1 MFPTLTSV
9 STLLLGMGILLCG
22 SGMLG
27 TLLGLSAAQE
37 GLPSWLIGLV
47 MSGFFMGFIIGSFL
61 CPRLIRR
68 VGHIRAFAALA
79 AVSAI
84 AALLHGLI
92 FDPWVWWV
100 LRIFNGISVVG
111 LYMVIE
117 SWLNERARQNRGQI
131 FAFYMTVCLVML
143 GVGQFLV
150 LIYGPGHLASYALV
164 AILFSLG
171 LIPIALTPAL
181 QPTPIKA
188 QALPLKTLY
197 GRTPVGVVG
206 ALVAGIA
213 SGGFWG
219 FGAIYAQQSGIE
231 PLGVAAF
238 VSAVILGGALLQWPI
253 GFFSDHRDRRWVL
266 VFACAGAALAALA
279 IFMTV
284 DQSLLVL
291 LVAALF
297 YGGFAFSLYALAV
310 AHTHDR
316 LDVTQVLEGTQG
328 LLLLNGIGATL
339 GPLLA
344 GIAVSVASISVLP
357 LLFGSIIL
365 LLSLFALWRILREP
379 PVAPEEKAGFVP
391 VTRTSAVAAELDP
404 RTELQ
409 PELDLEHKP

>member
-1 MFPTLTSV
+1 MFPTLKSV

-37 GLPSWLIGLV
+37 GLPSWLIGLI

-61 CPRLIRR
+61 CPGLIRR
-68 VGHIRAFAALA
+68 VGHIRAFGALA

-92 FDPWVWWV
+92 FDPWIWWV

-117 SWLNERARQNRGQI
+117 SWLNERARHNRGQI
-131 FAFYMTVCLVML
+131 FAFYMMICLVML

-150 LIYGPGHLASYALV
+150 LIYGPGQLASYALV

-181 QPTPIKA
+181 QPAPIKA
-188 QALPLKTLY
+188 QALSLRVLY
-197 GRTPVGVVG
+197 DRTPVGVIG
-206 ALVAGIA
+206 ALVSGIA

-219 FGAIYAQQSGIE
+219 FGAIYAQQSGIA
-231 PLGVAAF
+231 PLGVATF

-266 VFACAGAALAALA
+266 VFTCAGAAVAALA
-279 IFMTV
+279 IFLTV
-284 DQSLLVL
+284 DDQLTML

-316 LDVTQVLEGTQG
+316 LDVTEVLEGTRG
-328 LLLLNGIGATL
+328 LLLINGIGATM
-339 GPLLA
+339 GPLMA

-357 LLFGSIIL
+357 LLFGAIIL

-379 PVAPEEKAGFVP
+379 PVAREEKADFLP
-391 VTRTSAVAAELDP
+391 VTRTSVVAAELDP

-409 PELDLEHKP
+409 PELDLENKP